1 MACKPKNKM
10 SPAERAKQFM
20 PFAALHGL
28 NEALENKL
36 REVEAQYSHTCSIA
50 DSIDPI
56 PYYEDSYYNQNIQ
69 PYSET

>member
-28 NEALENKL
+28 NEALEKKL
-36 REVEAQYSHTCSIA
+36 HEVEAQYTQTYSI
-50 DSIDPI
+50 DECIDPI
-56 PYYEDSYYNQNIQ
+56 PYYDDSSYKQNTM
-69 PYSET
+69 S